1 MIREFRLPDLGEGLT
16 ESEIVTWHVAE
27 GDTVAQDQAIA
38 EVETAKAV
46 VELPSPWAGVVHTLH
61 VAAGTVVDVGS
72 PIVTFRT
79 DEDAESDEDAGSDA
93 PPNDAA
99 PDDAPTG
106 DLPPDQ
112 PEDDDDAPPPNLVGY
127 GATATARG
135 PATRRARRFAE
146 QEPVPEGEQEPA
158 QPAEPPPG
166 LSTAPP
172 TRSTPPVR
180 ALAERLGVSIDA
192 LEGSGEDGRV
202 TREDVEGA
210 GQTAPRPASSSS
222 TDTDTGT
229 GTGTDERVPV
239 RGLQKH
245 MAQAM
250 VAAASV
256 PQVTVFLTVDTTATV
271 DLLARLR
278 ARREHAEVRLTFLAA
293 VARAVCLAVARHPG
307 VNARWAGEEI
317 VRSSRVDLGIAAAT
331 PRGLVVPFLTD
342 VGGASLIDLAVGIT
356 DLAATARA
364 GRTTPAAMEG
374 GTLTISN
381 VGVFGV
387 DAGTPILH
395 RGQAVILAVGA
406 VNRRPWEHDGA
417 LALRHVV
424 TLSLTLDHRV
434 LDGEQG
440 ARFLAAVG
448 ATLTDPA
455 SAFVG

>member
-61 VAAGTVVDVGS
+61 VAAGTTVDVGA
-72 PIVTFRT
+72 PIVSFRT
-79 DEDAESDEDAGSDA
+79 DDDAGSDEETSSDA
-93 PPNDAA
+93 PSDGAPSDDAS
-99 PDDAPTG
+99 PDDAPPD
-106 DLPPDQ
+106 DLPR
-112 PEDDDDAPPPNLVGY
+112 DDDDAPPPNLVGY

-146 QEPVPEGEQEPA
+146 QDPA
-158 QPAEPPPG
+158 KPPPG
-166 LSTAPP
+166 LRTAPP

-202 TREDVEGA
+202 TREDVEGS
-210 GQTAPRPASSSS
+210 GQSAPQPVSPSSG
-222 TDTDTGT
+222 TDTS
-229 GTGTDERVPV
+229 TDERVPV

-256 PQVTVFLTVDTTATV
+256 PQVTVFLTVDVTATV

-293 VARAVCLAVARHPG
+293 VARAVCLAVARHPE

-331 PRGLVVPFLTD
+331 PRGLVVPFLAD

-356 DLAATARA
+356 ELAVTARA

-417 LALRHVV
+417 VVLRDVV